1 MSARGDAQES
11 TTEMLDR
18 MAREARERRAA
29 DAGRDYVGPLPLGVG
44 AEARRRTWKSWSEL
58 NAGGKS
64 GLTFTK

>member
-1 MSARGDAQES
+1 
-11 TTEMLDR
+11 MLDR